1 MFQRRIWLLWLVRTV
16 RQFCGIA
23 SAGVQRSVFWCAWA
37 LRESPVPCRSR
48 HPPGQVLQEGVP
60 FFFLPLDL
68 ALDLGMIGRSSSMV
82 DVLGIELF
90 GKTAGD
96 VAGPVIRQQ
105 SWSVPDMGLVT
116 ARRRQRH
123 FQGSVALWPSS
134 SCSAPGDYV
143 SREVIQA
150 DTPILHL
157 RHGNRRDGRGRWQSC
172 IVALLVYQYPSPC

>member
-1 MFQRRIWLLWLVRTV
+1 VERGLVSRCPGWQTDAQARCARLCVAVIFGTYEAVFQRRIWPLWLVHTV
-16 RQFCGIA
+16 RQFCDVA

-37 LRESPVPCRSR
+37 LRESPVSCRSR

-68 ALDLGMIGRSSSMV
+68 TLDLGMIGRSSSMD

-90 GKTAGD
+90 GKIAGD

-123 FQGSVALWPSS
+123 FQGSVNSLAFI
-134 SCSAPGDYV
+134 V
-143 SREVIQA
+143 VQRSR
-150 DTPILHL
+150 
-157 RHGNRRDGRGRWQSC
+157 
-172 IVALLVYQYPSPC
+172 